1 LKVKAETLLFL
12 SIKKIILGMA
22 VLIIAIGATAIKYN
36 RNAVN
41 QEIGRYLYELSVQA
55 KGKVDTRITSNFTI
69 LDTISKDVKEKQL
82 TVEEIDNYV
91 KYLGYAYPF
100 NWIGYSDS
108 KGNVKI
114 SKGKKDN
121 LIKYSVIKDAL
132 SGKRGVSSEIV
143 NVFGEK
149 GILYAVPYNSK
160 SNEKGAFIGFVPHYT
175 MDLLLPSDA
184 FSGEGFMHIIN
195 KEGDFILKSSNKNSE
210 MIGGEN
216 YFEELLKN
224 GSQMNNIKK
233 VIEDIK
239 TGKAGGSSFKYNSV
253 MYSINY
259 ISSQEGNWYILTLVP
274 TSIYDSQLVN
284 YTRYNL
290 EIIFISIVIFLILL
304 YFLKMIEIKNR
315 EISKIAYE
323 DPVTNGFT
331 SAHFEIDVRKK
342 LEEKEFKPF
351 TFVSLD
357 IRKFKLI
364 NESFGETRGNFV
376 LKYVHDCIKKC
387 LQEEESVSRI
397 SSDTF
402 NIVFNSTDKEEIR
415 CKIKQISALINKINS
430 EIENPYY
437 LSVDCGAYIVNNKNL
452 NVIVIRDRAN
462 HARKNSKNEANT
474 ELFYNC
480 IFYNN
485 IEIENSLKE
494 KNIEDNME
502 HALEN
507 NEFVVHFQPKV
518 ELKTNKIAGA
528 EALVR
533 WQDPKKGLIPP
544 DEFIPIF
551 EKNGFITK
559 LDIYVFEEVCKT
571 IRKWLNEG
579 INPIPV
585 SVNLS
590 RMHLQNPNFLKKYKE
605 IQEKYEVPADLLE
618 IELTETLVFENF
630 EQLKKVIDD
639 IHQMG
644 FSCSIDDFGSGYSSL
659 NLLKE
664 IPVDILKLDRI
675 FFSKKNDKR
684 GNSVIESIISLAK
697 KLNMTTI
704 SEGVETISQVEF
716 LRKADCDLVQGY
728 VYSKPLA
735 KDDFEI
741 TFLKN
746 ENIQVKKYKEKN
758 KKIKRKQSK

>member
-1 LKVKAETLLFL
+1 MKVKAETLLFL
-12 SIKKIILGMA
+12 SIKKIILGVA

-41 QEIGRYLYELSVQA
+41 QEIRRYLYELSVQA
-55 KGKVDTRITSNFTI
+55 KGKVDTRIISNFTI

-108 KGNVKI
+108 KGNIKI
-114 SKGKKDN
+114 SK
-121 LIKYSVIKDAL
+121 
-132 SGKRGVSSEIV
+132 R
-143 NVFGEK
+143 
-149 GILYAVPYNSK
+149 
-160 SNEKGAFIGFVPHYT
+160 
-175 MDLLLPSDA
+175 
-184 FSGEGFMHIIN
+184 
-195 KEGDFILKSSNKNSE
+195 
-210 MIGGEN
+210 
-216 YFEELLKN
+216 
-224 GSQMNNIKK
+224 
-233 VIEDIK
+233 
-239 TGKAGGSSFKYNSV
+239 
-253 MYSINY
+253 
-259 ISSQEGNWYILTLVP
+259 
-274 TSIYDSQLVN
+274 
-284 YTRYNL
+284 
-290 EIIFISIVIFLILL
+290 
-304 YFLKMIEIKNR
+304 
-315 EISKIAYE
+315 
-323 DPVTNGFT
+323 
-331 SAHFEIDVRKK
+331 
-342 LEEKEFKPF
+342 
-351 TFVSLD
+351 
-357 IRKFKLI
+357 
-364 NESFGETRGNFV
+364 
-376 LKYVHDCIKKC
+376 
-387 LQEEESVSRI
+387 
-397 SSDTF
+397 
-402 NIVFNSTDKEEIR
+402 
-415 CKIKQISALINKINS
+415 
-430 EIENPYY
+430 
-437 LSVDCGAYIVNNKNL
+437 
-452 NVIVIRDRAN
+452 
-462 HARKNSKNEANT
+462 
-474 ELFYNC
+474 
-480 IFYNN
+480 
-485 IEIENSLKE
+485 

-507 NEFVVHFQPKV
+507 NEFIVYFQPKV

-533 WQDPKKGLIPP
+533 WQNSKKELIPP
-544 DEFIPIF
+544 NEFIPIF

-684 GNSVIESIISLAK
+684 GNSVIEFIISLAK

>member
-1 LKVKAETLLFL
+1 
-12 SIKKIILGMA
+12 M
-22 VLIIAIGATAIKYN
+22 
-36 RNAVN
+36 
-41 QEIGRYLYELSVQA
+41 
-55 KGKVDTRITSNFTI
+55 
-69 LDTISKDVKEKQL
+69 
-82 TVEEIDNYV
+82 
-91 KYLGYAYPF
+91 
-100 NWIGYSDS
+100 
-108 KGNVKI
+108 
-114 SKGKKDN
+114 
-121 LIKYSVIKDAL
+121 
-132 SGKRGVSSEIV
+132 
-143 NVFGEK
+143 
-149 GILYAVPYNSK
+149 
-160 SNEKGAFIGFVPHYT
+160 
-175 MDLLLPSDA
+175 
-184 FSGEGFMHIIN
+184 
-195 KEGDFILKSSNKNSE
+195 
-210 MIGGEN
+210 
-216 YFEELLKN
+216 
-224 GSQMNNIKK
+224 
-233 VIEDIK
+233 
-239 TGKAGGSSFKYNSV
+239 
-253 MYSINY
+253 
-259 ISSQEGNWYILTLVP
+259 
-274 TSIYDSQLVN
+274 
-284 YTRYNL
+284 
-290 EIIFISIVIFLILL
+290 
-304 YFLKMIEIKNR
+304 
-315 EISKIAYE
+315 
-323 DPVTNGFT
+323 
-331 SAHFEIDVRKK
+331 
-342 LEEKEFKPF
+342 
-351 TFVSLD
+351 
-357 IRKFKLI
+357 
-364 NESFGETRGNFV
+364 
-376 LKYVHDCIKKC
+376 
-387 LQEEESVSRI
+387 
-397 SSDTF
+397 
-402 NIVFNSTDKEEIR
+402 
-415 CKIKQISALINKINS
+415 
-430 EIENPYY
+430 
-437 LSVDCGAYIVNNKNL
+437 
-452 NVIVIRDRAN
+452 
-462 HARKNSKNEANT
+462 
-474 ELFYNC
+474 
-480 IFYNN
+480 
-485 IEIENSLKE
+485 
-494 KNIEDNME
+494 
-502 HALEN
+502 EN
-507 NEFVVHFQPKV
+507 NEFVVYFQPKV

-746 ENIQVKKYKEKN
+746 ENIQVKKYKEK
-758 KKIKRKQSK
+758 K

>member
-1 LKVKAETLLFL
+1 
-12 SIKKIILGMA
+12 M
-22 VLIIAIGATAIKYN
+22 
-36 RNAVN
+36 
-41 QEIGRYLYELSVQA
+41 
-55 KGKVDTRITSNFTI
+55 
-69 LDTISKDVKEKQL
+69 
-82 TVEEIDNYV
+82 
-91 KYLGYAYPF
+91 
-100 NWIGYSDS
+100 
-108 KGNVKI
+108 
-114 SKGKKDN
+114 
-121 LIKYSVIKDAL
+121 
-132 SGKRGVSSEIV
+132 
-143 NVFGEK
+143 
-149 GILYAVPYNSK
+149 
-160 SNEKGAFIGFVPHYT
+160 
-175 MDLLLPSDA
+175 
-184 FSGEGFMHIIN
+184 
-195 KEGDFILKSSNKNSE
+195 
-210 MIGGEN
+210 
-216 YFEELLKN
+216 
-224 GSQMNNIKK
+224 
-233 VIEDIK
+233 
-239 TGKAGGSSFKYNSV
+239 
-253 MYSINY
+253 
-259 ISSQEGNWYILTLVP
+259 
-274 TSIYDSQLVN
+274 
-284 YTRYNL
+284 
-290 EIIFISIVIFLILL
+290 
-304 YFLKMIEIKNR
+304 
-315 EISKIAYE
+315 
-323 DPVTNGFT
+323 
-331 SAHFEIDVRKK
+331 
-342 LEEKEFKPF
+342 
-351 TFVSLD
+351 
-357 IRKFKLI
+357 
-364 NESFGETRGNFV
+364 
-376 LKYVHDCIKKC
+376 
-387 LQEEESVSRI
+387 
-397 SSDTF
+397 
-402 NIVFNSTDKEEIR
+402 VFNSTDKEEIR

-507 NEFVVHFQPKV
+507 NEFVVYFQPKV

>member
-1 LKVKAETLLFL
+1 M
-12 SIKKIILGMA
+12 G
-22 VLIIAIGATAIKYN
+22 IAT
-36 RNAVN
+36 
-41 QEIGRYLYELSVQA
+41 
-55 KGKVDTRITSNFTI
+55 
-69 LDTISKDVKEKQL
+69 VKE
-82 TVEEIDNYV
+82 
-91 KYLGYAYPF
+91 
-100 NWIGYSDS
+100 
-108 KGNVKI
+108 
-114 SKGKKDN
+114 
-121 LIKYSVIKDAL
+121 
-132 SGKRGVSSEIV
+132 
-143 NVFGEK
+143 
-149 GILYAVPYNSK
+149 
-160 SNEKGAFIGFVPHYT
+160 
-175 MDLLLPSDA
+175 
-184 FSGEGFMHIIN
+184 
-195 KEGDFILKSSNKNSE
+195 ILK
-210 MIGGEN
+210 
-216 YFEELLKN
+216 Y
-224 GSQMNNIKK
+224 
-233 VIEDIK
+233 
-239 TGKAGGSSFKYNSV
+239 
-253 MYSINY
+253 
-259 ISSQEGNWYILTLVP
+259 
-274 TSIYDSQLVN
+274 
-284 YTRYNL
+284 
-290 EIIFISIVIFLILL
+290 
-304 YFLKMIEIKNR
+304 
-315 EISKIAYE
+315 
-323 DPVTNGFT
+323 
-331 SAHFEIDVRKK
+331 
-342 LEEKEFKPF
+342 
-351 TFVSLD
+351 
-357 IRKFKLI
+357 
-364 NESFGETRGNFV
+364 
-376 LKYVHDCIKKC
+376 
-387 LQEEESVSRI
+387 
-397 SSDTF
+397 
-402 NIVFNSTDKEEIR
+402 
-415 CKIKQISALINKINS
+415 
-430 EIENPYY
+430 
-437 LSVDCGAYIVNNKNL
+437 
-452 NVIVIRDRAN
+452 
-462 HARKNSKNEANT
+462 
-474 ELFYNC
+474 
-480 IFYNN
+480 
-485 IEIENSLKE
+485 LKE

-507 NEFVVHFQPKV
+507 NEFIVYFQPKV

-746 ENIQVKKYKEKN
+746 ENIQVKKYKEK
-758 KKIKRKQSK
+758 K